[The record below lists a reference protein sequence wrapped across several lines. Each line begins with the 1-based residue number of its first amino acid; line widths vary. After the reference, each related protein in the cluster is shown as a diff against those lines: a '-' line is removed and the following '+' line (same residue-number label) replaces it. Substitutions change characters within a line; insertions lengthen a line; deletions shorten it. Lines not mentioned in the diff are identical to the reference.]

1 MCEMHGEV
9 KKRGESCTNTVIIEE
24 YFEFRPK
31 EVTILSFI
39 FSIFQQIYMTNWL
52 LWKREDSIYA
62 NMAMVYAKL

>member
-39 FSIFQQIYMTNWL
+39 FSIFQQIYMTN
-52 LWKREDSIYA
+52 
-62 NMAMVYAKL
+62 